1 MAGELLALQPG
12 EENIPAN
19 LLVHVAALV
28 RKVGGGGYIFEP
40 EALPAIHNVEGG
52 EQPLVEVDLH
62 QAGDFAEVLQPPCGQ
77 LLKPLG

>member
-1 MAGELLALQPG
+1 M
-12 EENIPAN
+12 
-19 LLVHVAALV
+19 AALV